1 MRSNYKVNA
10 SIKLI
15 EPTLELESEFFAMAE
30 EFKAENGDVINGIGS
45 IDVENFKDSVRQ
57 AKNHAKGIGL
67 PDGWVPA
74 STYWLICQGRI
85 VGTCNLR
92 HELNDF
98 LREFGGHIGY
108 SVRPSER
115 GKGFG
120 TQMLRLLLEKAR
132 VLGIKRLL
140 VTCDD
145 NNIASAKVIESNGGK
160 LANKVIKNDS
170 KILLRRYWIDLK

>member
-1 MRSNYKVNA
+1 VDSN
-10 SIKLI
+10 IKLI
-15 EPTLELESEFFAMAE
+15 EPTLELESEFYAMVE
-30 EFKAENGDVINGIGS
+30 EFKAEGSSVINGIGS
-45 IDVENFKDSVRQ
+45 IDIENFKESINQ

-67 PDGWVPA
+67 PVGWVPA

-115 GKGFG
+115 RKGFG
-120 TQMLRLLLEKAR
+120 TQMLRLLLEK
-132 VLGIKRLL
+132 VKELGIDRLL

-145 NNIASAKVIESNGGK
+145 TNIASAGVIENNGGK
-160 LANKVIKNDS
+160 LTNKVFKDDS
-170 KILLRRYWIDLK
+170 KILLRRYWIDFK